1 MAKKRLNIMGI
12 KLKMKEPDFN
22 LLISILN
29 RRSEERILQRLKILQ
44 RLVNKDICKTDVHI
58 ITGTLL
64 DERMQDFLPDCPL
77 TEYGQKVEGL
87 IDKINMANSQS
98 PSGNKNCDSKVEKI

>member
-12 KLKMKEPDFN
+12 KLKMKESDFN

-64 DERMQDFLPDCPL
+64 DELMQDFLPDYPL
-77 TEYGQKVEGL
+77 TEYGQKVRGL
-87 IDKINMANSQS
+87 TDKINMANSQS
-98 PSGNKNCDSKVEKI
+98 LSGNKNCDSKVEKI